1 MKELKLDDYSII
13 QPYLDKANYEGYNSN
28 FITMMMWNHE
38 YHIQYEIHEHFLI
51 MLHNYKGTRFWSM
64 PFTSEEYYGEA
75 IDYMIQY
82 SQKHHFDFI
91 IDCAIEDFVKK
102 IETKYKNT
110 LLFER
115 TPYNDDYIYNRH
127 MLETLSGKKMQKRRN
142 HYNSF
147 IKNYPDYIY
156 RDLDI
161 ENDFDLILDCLTRWE
176 NNKEALSESMTSEI
190 YGIMYLLSSKHKLD
204 FEVGGIFINGI
215 MEAFIIASRL
225 NHSTIQIHVEKANK
239 DIRGLYPAILKEM
252 LEHHFPDELYINREE
267 DMGLENLRKSKL
279 SLHPIKMI
287 HKYKITLKNIQIEKA
302 KEKDQYQIIQLWKS
316 RFVDEDDKTT
326 QFYFNNLY
334 NPQNTYVLRQNNT
347 IISALQIVPMS
358 IKYFNKI
365 QDSYFIL
372 GVCTHP
378 NFERQGYMKQ
388 LLLYVLN
395 KYKDDPIYLQ
405 AYNPDIYRPF
415 GFYASHY
422 HQKVILDKTALY
434 NDDTLQLTN
443 DESLLNTYYQDF
455 TDKYNEYRI
464 RDQQYWNTLKKRS
477 IAFDDHLVIFEK
489 YGYMIYHETSEK
501 IYITEIIYQNQE
513 SLNHMLN
520 YFYSYSQTI
529 IIECDM
535 KASIPGKKEDIITMM
550 SNRNLEDIIDF
561 SQYINEIY

>member
-1 MKELKLDDYSII
+1 MKELKIDDYSII